1 MPVHKGLTIISLLNL
16 LNLNGLQSIKETFFN
31 SVLIDN
37 TNSARKFQMTADE
50 WLDSRARRAIRQREI
65 GVVEIDEVDPVRPRK
80 VKYDESRL
88 SVALP
93 ETEQIQRIEY
103 VPPTLELSEYT
114 GTPSLAPNFQTPQP
128 AFNVFEHFQFEWIE
142 IPELE

>member
-1 MPVHKGLTIISLLNL
+1 MS
-16 LNLNGLQSIKETFFN
+16 
-31 SVLIDN
+31 
-37 TNSARKFQMTADE
+37 ADE

-65 GVVEIDEVDPVRPRK
+65 GVVEIDEVDLTPPHK